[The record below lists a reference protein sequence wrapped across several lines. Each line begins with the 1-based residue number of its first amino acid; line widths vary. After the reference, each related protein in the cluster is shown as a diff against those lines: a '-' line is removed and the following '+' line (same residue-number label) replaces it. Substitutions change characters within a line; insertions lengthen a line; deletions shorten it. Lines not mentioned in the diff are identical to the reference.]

1 MSGRCYLVWDD
12 DGRRGR
18 AIELRSGTA
27 HFIFD
32 DGRGMGRAFSLR
44 FDDPEE
50 LWHWLTRLYEIA
62 HEAPRAQ

>member
-1 MSGRCYLVWDD
+1 MSKCYLVWD

-32 DGRGMGRAFSLR
+32 DGRGRARAFSLR

-50 LWHWLTRLYEIA
+50 LWRWVSRLYEIA
-62 HEAPRAQ
+62 REAPRAPRS